1 VASNHL
7 IDLPFIPNH
16 FWDGEFPAILLKAIA
31 HRTKS
36 AQIEN
41 HQDMMANSI

>member
-7 IDLPFIPNH
+7 IDLPFIPTH
-16 FWDGEFPAILLKAIA
+16 FWDGEFPAILLKGD
-31 HRTKS
+31 RS
-36 AQIEN
+36 PNQICTDEN